1 MLLCSPR
8 LVVARKLGRHGRDL
22 PISITPGLTVAKD
35 CWPPDLAVTKR
46 GNRRLRAMHTASDRN
61 ETRILVV
68 DDHALVRRGLVRL
81 VDAESDLT
89 VCAEAENA
97 EEALEAVE
105 HQRVDL
111 AIVDISLGG
120 TNGLE
125 LTEIMKSRYPDILVL
140 VLSVHDGLF
149 YARRALGAGASGYVA
164 KHEAS
169 EKIIAAIHQILGGEV
184 YVSCGTM
191 TGAKSDTISGTFDSR
206 NAEKATEIRSC
217 ERPKHKDQTRVKP

>member
-1 MLLCSPR
+1 
-8 LVVARKLGRHGRDL
+8 
-22 PISITPGLTVAKD
+22 
-35 CWPPDLAVTKR
+35 
-46 GNRRLRAMHTASDRN
+46 MHTASDRN
-61 ETRILVV
+61 ETQILVV
-68 DDHALVRRGLVRL
+68 DDHALVRRGVVRL

-97 EEALEAVE
+97 AEALEVVE

-125 LTEIMKSRYPDILVL
+125 LTEIMKSRYPDVLVL

-149 YARRALGAGASGYVA
+149 YARRALRAGASGYVA

-169 EKIIAAIHQILGGEV
+169 EKIIAAIHQVLGGEV

-191 TGAKSDTISGTFDSR
+191 TGAKSGAVSIRCDTR
-206 NAEKATEIRSC
+206 HAEKATEIRSC
-217 ERPKHKDQTRVKP
+217 ERSKHNGPTHAQP